1 MQKHNLKLIR
11 VRLGLSQAAMGE
23 AIGCKQSNVALM
35 EQGQVL
41 MPPTAIKVKELAARR
56 GLELSL
62 DQIYGLD
69 PLPKEVVQAEPSATQ
84 GVGSE

>member
-1 MQKHNLKLIR
+1 MQKHNVKPIR

-41 MPPTAIKVKELAARR
+41 MPETAKNIKRLAARH
-56 GLELSL
+56 GLVLSL
-62 DQIYGLD
+62 DQIYALE
-69 PLPKEVVQAEPSATQ
+69 PLPAEHSAP
-84 GVGSE
+84 EA